1 MKSYDAFLKSPY
13 RSDKHSTYFSVYDQ
27 LFSRFAG
34 TELTFVEIGVLNGGS
49 LFMWRNLLGEKAR
62 IIGIELNPDAKRW
75 EKEGFEIFIGSQSDP
90 EFWKDFFAKVGP
102 IDVLLDD
109 GGHTF
114 EQQIITMEAALPH
127 IRDGGLL
134 VVEDTHTSYM
144 PEFGGPSPV
153 SFVNYAKNI
162 VDGINYRFG
171 RFANTRKS
179 EAAIYSA
186 QFFESFVAFQIDRK
200 LCGVKSEPVTNAGQT
215 FDAKDYR
222 YADSAALTMLQTG
235 GGKYQTIKNTP
246 GLGPLAVAVWRLI
259 SPTVLKLSHTRRFS
273 QLKKHFRF

>member
-1 MKSYDAFLKSPY
+1 MKSHDAFMKSPY
-13 RSDKHSTYFSVYDQ
+13 RSDKHSTYFSVYDR
-27 LFSRFAG
+27 LFSRYAG
-34 TELTFVEIGVLNGGS
+34 TEFTFVEVGVLNGGS
-49 LFMWRNLLGEKAR
+49 LFMWRDLFGEKAR

-90 EFWKDFFAKVGP
+90 KFWEDFFAKVGP

-114 EQQIITMEAALPH
+114 EQQIITLESALPH

-134 VVEDTHTSYM
+134 VVEDTHTSYI

-153 SFVNYAKNI
+153 SFVSYAKNI

-171 RFANTRKS
+171 RFSSMRKS
-179 EAAIYSA
+179 EPAIYSA
-186 QFFESFVAFQIDRK
+186 QFFESFVAFEVDRN
-200 LCGVKSEPVTNAGQT
+200 LCGIKSKPVINSGKT

-222 YADSAALTMLQTG
+222 YADSSVLSILQTG
-235 GGKYQTIKNTP
+235 GGKYQTIKNIP
-246 GLGPLAVAVWRLI
+246 GLGLLAAALWRKI
-259 SPTVLKLSHTRRFS
+259 SPMVSKLSHARRFS
-273 QLKKHFRF
+273 KLKKHFRF